1 MKQVQKILF
10 PVDLAENFEALLP
23 WVSTFVHKFDATLY
37 VLFVTQDLK
46 SFTSFYVP
54 HANLGSLQE
63 EAVKAAEQKMAA
75 AVQQY
80 FQDIKK
86 VEPRVLTGSPAEAIL
101 EFAKQQGID
110 LIIMGTHGRKFL
122 EQAIFGSVMR
132 KVAQGAP
139 CPVLA
144 IPPERA

>member
-10 PVDLAENFEALLP
+10 PVDLSENFEILTP
-23 WVSTFVHKFDATLY
+23 WVSTLVHKFDATLY

-54 HANLGSLQE
+54 HANLGTLQE
-63 EAVKAAEQKMAA
+63 EAIKAAEQKMAA
-75 AVQQY
+75 AVQES
-80 FQDIKK
+80 FRDLKK
-86 VEPRVLTGSPAEAIL
+86 VETRVLTGSPAEKIL
-101 EFAKQQGID
+101 EFAKQEGVD

-132 KVAQGAP
+132 KVAQGAS

-144 IPPERA
+144 IPPEGA